1 MVMLCQSLIKMSLGN
16 ARIRRGGGDENT
28 GMVSV
33 QSVSSFLREDIARCS

>member
-1 MVMLCQSLIKMSLGN
+1 MVMLCESLIKMSLGN

-33 QSVSSFLREDIARCS
+33 QSVSSFLRKDIARCS